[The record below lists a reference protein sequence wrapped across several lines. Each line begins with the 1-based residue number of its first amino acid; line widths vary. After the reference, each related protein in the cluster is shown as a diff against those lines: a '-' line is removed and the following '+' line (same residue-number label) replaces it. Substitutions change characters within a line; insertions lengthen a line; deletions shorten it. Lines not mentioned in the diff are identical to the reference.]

1 MLGYLT
7 GRRHE
12 KALHGM
18 RDPRL
23 DKVEQ
28 TTPKLRA
35 APLIEQGRSIF
46 GGVVSAAVID
56 KSGPTS
62 RENKAITVMKEDVT
76 HEWLATMCGKF

>member
-1 MLGYLT
+1 
-7 GRRHE
+7 
-12 KALHGM
+12 M
-18 RDPRL
+18 RDQRL
-23 DKVEQ
+23 GKVEQ

-56 KSGPTS
+56 KSGHRKPTS